1 MINLK
6 KVLFIMMVFFSN
18 FALANYT
25 IYEGTIGKNKVELYF
40 DAFYDNDINIIYL
53 NNDSFEPKQLD
64 NIHNAQIED
73 GLVFNVPKTNF
84 GEDIIDTIVIKN
96 IDFNKD
102 RSIILNQNLEGYSKK
117 YGDFKLVRK
126 FDYEFTYNDDDNLKL
141 KNNIEFENEEIIQR
155 ESTKDYY
162 FKTLVSKKKG
172 EFLKVVGINVYRK
185 KDGSLFQTI
194 NDLKDFGFLS
204 FTSIYTNRDANFD
217 GKDNDFYIS
226 KSKESINDSNV
237 IDAYFSYDEKQN
249 KFVYLNLTGRFITFD
264 SDKKTAKKEKI
275 CPIKTAMTRAT
286 ITDLYEYSDDKKYT
300 LTNSKCELIKYSDN
314 GEKILLSR
322 ACNKKEKLFCQK
334 ASELMIDEYAD

>member
-1 MINLK
+1 MVKIKIIL
-6 KVLFIMMVFFSN
+6 LIMVFFSN

-25 IYEGTIGKNKVELYF
+25 IYEGRIGKNKVELYF
-40 DAFYDNDINIIYL
+40 DAFYDHDINIIYL
-53 NNDSFEPKQLD
+53 NHGSFNPKQLD
-64 NIHNAQIED
+64 NVHNAHNEN

-84 GEDIIDTIVIKN
+84 SKDIIDTIIIKN

-117 YGDFKLVRK
+117 YGDFKLVKK
-126 FDYEFTYNDDDNLKL
+126 FDYELAYNNDNDLKIK
-141 KNNIEFENEEIIQR
+141 KNIKFENVEIIQR

-185 KDGSLFQTI
+185 KDGSLLQTI
-194 NDLKDFGFLS
+194 NNLKNFDFLS

-226 KSKESINDSNV
+226 KTTESINDSNV
-237 IDAYFSYDEKQN
+237 IDAYFSYDKKQN

-264 SDKKTAKKEKI
+264 SDKKTAKKEKM
-275 CPIKTAMTRAT
+275 CPIKTAMTRAI
-286 ITDLYEYSDDKKYT
+286 ITDLYQYSDDKKYT
-300 LTNSKCELIKYSDN
+300 LTNSKCKLIKYSDN
-314 GEKILLSR
+314 GEKILFSR
-322 ACNKKEKLFCQK
+322 TCNKNEKLFCQK
-334 ASELMIDEYAD
+334 ASELLIDEYTD